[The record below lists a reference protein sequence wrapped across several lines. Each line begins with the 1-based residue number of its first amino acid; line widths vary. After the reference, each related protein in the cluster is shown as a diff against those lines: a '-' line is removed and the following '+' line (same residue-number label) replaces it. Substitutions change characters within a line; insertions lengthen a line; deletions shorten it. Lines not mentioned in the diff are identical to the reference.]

1 MGRKAVRQ
9 VLQTLNGPLEPG
21 RGPLFWA
28 GFVALVAVMLYLPA
42 VLSRYE
48 LLNLSSFLLMGFMA
62 AGLSLLWGFTGVLSL
77 GQSAFF
83 GLGGYAFGIAGI
95 NIAAVGAPT
104 NLAFA
109 AGLLVPIGTAAVLGW
124 IMFYARLRGVYIAI
138 LMLVVTLVLETF
150 LNQTAGPQWTI
161 GVAGL
166 GGNNGLGRFSA
177 DIQALPSLAVGID
190 EERVVLNGSSPEFY
204 YLLVGLLGLTYLS
217 LRYLV
222 NSRFGLVLVAIREEP
237 DRAEQLGYDIRF
249 AQLIVFSI
257 AAGLAG
263 LSGLLYVSWGAFI
276 TPSVFGVTANILPV
290 IWVAVAG
297 RKCLLAS
304 IAGAVLIQWA
314 TQELAIRG
322 EYALVVQ
329 GLLLTLVVM
338 VLPDGFA
345 SVFMRR
351 WRRRPYGS
359 GAVLRGPTS

>member
-1 MGRKAVRQ
+1 
-9 VLQTLNGPLEPG
+9 
-21 RGPLFWA
+21 
-28 GFVALVAVMLYLPA
+28 
-42 VLSRYE
+42 
-48 LLNLSSFLLMGFMA
+48 
-62 AGLSLLWGFTGVLSL
+62 
-77 GQSAFF
+77 
-83 GLGGYAFGIAGI
+83 
-95 NIAAVGAPT
+95 
-104 NLAFA
+104 
-109 AGLLVPIGTAAVLGW
+109 
-124 IMFYARLRGVYIAI
+124 
-138 LMLVVTLVLETF
+138 
-150 LNQTAGPQWTI
+150 
-161 GVAGL
+161 
-166 GGNNGLGRFSA
+166 
-177 DIQALPSLAVGID
+177 
-190 EERVVLNGSSPEFY
+190 VLNGSSAEFY
-204 YLLVGLLGLTYLS
+204 YLLVGLLGLTYLF

-263 LSGLLYVSWGAFI
+263 LSGLFYVSWGAFI

-304 IAGAVLIQWA
+304 IVGAVLIQWA

-345 SVFMRR
+345 SIFMRR
-351 WRRRPYGS
+351 WRRRSYGG
-359 GAVLRGPTS
+359 GAVLRGPIS